1 MKLVSRI
8 GSMKTIF
15 HCVDVIQAVVR
26 IKTSLKNKTTKTS
39 QLQHEKKKKLLLT
52 KKVTNNATITNLPQL
67 LDRKNVSSTALGV
80 DPQKIYNT
88 SQRQKKCQLSP

>member
-8 GSMKTIF
+8 GSKKTIF

-39 QLQHEKKKKLLLT
+39 QLQHEKKEKAAPHKKGY
-52 KKVTNNATITNLPQL
+52 K
-67 LDRKNVSSTALGV
+67 
-80 DPQKIYNT
+80 
-88 SQRQKKCQLSP
+88 